1 MCDIAYNAS
10 RLGTEAQPAPCFSFF
25 NYCHSVAMGMPPFIP
40 RRKINL
46 TKLKLLNLF
55 TLRTKLWR
63 TDKGS
68 EKAQERKKDEEHKAG

>member
-1 MCDIAYNAS
+1 
-10 RLGTEAQPAPCFSFF
+10 
-25 NYCHSVAMGMPPFIP
+25 MGMPPFIP
-40 RRKINL
+40 LRKINL